1 MSAAVELADA
11 VAAAVADL
19 ERAGYTLSASA
30 TGDGGSIVTVHNF
43 PFGERWLP
51 ESGDLTFE
59 IAYNYPFAAIYPYY
73 TTSDLN
79 LREGDRPSAL
89 QIVDW
94 RGSRYTQVSLRA
106 TNWNPQ
112 IDTALGA
119 LAQVEHWFNCI
130 G

>member
-19 ERAGYTLSASA
+19 EQAGYTLSASA
-30 TGDGGSIVTVHNF
+30 LGDGGTIVTVYNF

-51 ESGDLTFE
+51 GSGDLTFE
-59 IAYNYPFAAIYPYY
+59 IAYNYPYAPIYPYY
-73 TTSDLN
+73 TTSELN
-79 LREGDRPSAL
+79 RREGDRPAAL

-94 RGSRYTQVSLRA
+94 RGGRYTQVSLRA

-112 IDTALGA
+112 IDTAVGA
-119 LAQVEHWFNCI
+119 LAQVEHWFKCI